1 MTEKY
6 LRPCAKLCLESGT
19 SCPVT
24 DCKHWMSYED
34 ECNCSL
40 VSIYINGNMSLHQ
53 IGERLDLS
61 FVRISQI
68 EKKALKR
75 LKLVCKT

>member
-1 MTEKY
+1 MKDKFI
-6 LRPCAKLCLESGT
+6 RPCAKICMDSEIG
-19 SCPVT
+19 CPIQ
-24 DCKHWMSYED
+24 DCKHWIDYEK
-34 ECNCSL
+34 ESNCSL
-40 VSIYINGNMSLHQ
+40 GSIYINGNMSLHQ

-75 LKLVCKT
+75 LKLVAKS